1 MSKIKQSFE
10 EGLNTITTLTG
21 LSQADFDLLRQATP
35 QALQWG
41 DDIVKMF
48 YDTLFEY
55 PRTAAVFEDG
65 ERPAREKTL
74 AVWYQSLFEV
84 NDVTQFLH
92 NQARIGLLHIRR
104 HVHNEYMVGMAN
116 KLRLLFAAKAVE
128 AFGPEEGLNV
138 SNAFSRVL
146 DTVVGLTAEGYD
158 VLSKSA
164 LAHATGV
171 QETVIDKFIIRAVD
185 DVEKELLG

>member
-10 EGLNTITTLTG
+10 DGLNTITTLTG
-21 LSQADFDLLRQATP
+21 LTQADFDLLRQAAP

-48 YDTLFEY
+48 YDTLYEH
-55 PRTAAVFEDG
+55 PRTAAVFEDS
-65 ERPAREKTL
+65 ERPAREQTL

-84 NDVTQFLH
+84 NDVNQFLY
-92 NQARIGLLHIRR
+92 NQARIALLHIRR
-104 HVHNEYMVGMAN
+104 HVHNEFMVGMAN
-116 KLRLLFAAKAVE
+116 KLRLLFSAKAVE

-164 LAHATGV
+164 LSRATGV

-185 DVEKELLG
+185 EVEQELLG